1 MEPEKTSSTA
11 ERKKKSVSSVSAK
24 RCAATLGF
32 SAEMGANSKHN
43 NWNLICHQMGD
54 ESTPLAIETGEH
66 LASKT

>member
-1 MEPEKTSSTA
+1 MSTVA
-11 ERKKKSVSSVSAK
+11 TESTK
-24 RCAATLGF
+24 RCTVTLGF